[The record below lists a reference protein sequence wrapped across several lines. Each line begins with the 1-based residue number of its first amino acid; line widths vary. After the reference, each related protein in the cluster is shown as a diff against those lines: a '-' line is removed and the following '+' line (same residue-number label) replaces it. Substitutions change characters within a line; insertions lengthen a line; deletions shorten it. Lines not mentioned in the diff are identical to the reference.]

1 MKDPRK
7 AEGLLRASLRQQKD
21 ALRMKQH
28 ENLAT
33 QLFQKVDT
41 DGGGVIE
48 AAEVAALS
56 ARLGTYS
63 GAHRIFGLNL

>member
-63 GAHRIFGLNL
+63 GAHRTFGLNL